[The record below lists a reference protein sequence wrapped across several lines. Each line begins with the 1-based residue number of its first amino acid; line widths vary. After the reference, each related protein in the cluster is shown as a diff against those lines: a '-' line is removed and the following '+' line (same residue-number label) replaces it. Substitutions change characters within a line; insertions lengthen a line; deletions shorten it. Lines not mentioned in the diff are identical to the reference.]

1 VEAGLTE
8 CSNQGQ
14 TTFFPAMKHEAT
26 AQIEYRPARGV
37 AGVET
42 LSAKGLRTS
51 FDRHFHDTYAFG
63 LILRGV
69 ERCEL
74 RRAKRF
80 FEPGTVPMFNPGE
93 VHDGGPATEQGW
105 SYRMVYLEPGLVGN
119 ERVFPHPQRSD
130 VPATKAARRLFDAI
144 DWGSE
149 LGIEEALAGALEILL
164 GPADASAGS
173 PALSKVRELIDAR
186 CCEPLRLHELSEVI
200 GVSPTRL
207 LRGFQAAYGLTP
219 HRYQQSRRIAKA
231 RRMVLAGAPLAEVA
245 AACGYADQSHLN
257 RWFLRIQGTT
267 PGRMRRAISS

>member
-1 VEAGLTE
+1 MITPAPAGTPDQAASEVTSSEA
-8 CSNQGQ
+8 
-14 TTFFPAMKHEAT
+14 PAGRT
-26 AQIEYRPARGV
+26 A
-37 AGVET
+37 
-42 LSAKGLRTS
+42 
-51 FDRHFHDTYAFG
+51 
-63 LILRGV
+63 
-69 ERCEL
+69 
-74 RRAKRF
+74 
-80 FEPGTVPMFNPGE
+80 
-93 VHDGGPATEQGW
+93 
-105 SYRMVYLEPGLVGN
+105 
-119 ERVFPHPQRSD
+119 
-130 VPATKAARRLFDAI
+130 PATKAARRLFDAI

-231 RRMVLAGAPLAEVA
+231 RRMVLAGTALAEVA

-267 PGRMRRAISS
+267 PGRMRRRAISS